1 MAGSNRGWDN
11 PEMDDE
17 LDEDVPVITITDDAG
32 RTLDCTIE
40 HSLSVEEQEYVL
52 LLPVDSPVEIFAW
65 QENNEDEDEAVP
77 VEDEDEIDTIFS
89 TAKVV
94 LEEQNLILKRTAV
107 TLTVEGDL
115 PDLVEE
121 EEFLTDEEPEGEDYE
136 EEELQLLA
144 RFYYEEQEYAI
155 YTPLDPFFIF
165 ARLDDEGQPHLLSQE
180 EFKKLE
186 PMLPMLE
193 DQLFDA
199 LE

>member
-1 MAGSNRGWDN
+1 MAGSNREWEN
-11 PEMDDE
+11 PDMDDE
-17 LDEDVPVITITDDAG
+17 EMDEDVPVITITDEAG

-40 HSLSVEEQEYVL
+40 HSVEVDNQDYVL

-65 QENNEDEDEAVP
+65 QENSEEEDEAVP
-77 VEDEDEIDTIFS
+77 VEDDDEIDEIFQ

-94 LEEQNLILKRTAV
+94 LEEQNLILKRSAV

-115 PDLVEE
+115 PDLAEE
-121 EEFLTDEEPEGEDYE
+121 EEFLADDEDGDSENY

-144 RFYYEEQEYAI
+144 RFYHEDQEYAV

-165 ARLDDEGQPHLLSQE
+165 ARLDDEGQPHLLSAE

-193 DQLFDA
+193 DQLFD

>member
-1 MAGSNRGWDN
+1 MSQSNWGWENSDM
-11 PEMDDE
+11 EDDM
-17 LDEDVPVITITDDAG
+17 DEDVPTVTIADDAG
-32 RTLDCTIE
+32 RTLTCTIE
-40 HSLSVEEQEYVL
+40 HSLQVEDQEYVL
-52 LLPVDSPVEIFAW
+52 LLPVDAPVEIFSW
-65 QENNEDEDEAVP
+65 QDEDDEEDPLP
-77 VEDEDEIDTIFS
+77 VEEDGEIDRIFP

-94 LEEQNLILKRTAV
+94 LEEQNLVLKRTAV

-115 PDLVEE
+115 PDL
-121 EEFLTDEEPEGEDYE
+121 DEEDDFLEDEAEEGDEY

-144 RFYYEEQEYAI
+144 RFYHEEQEYAV

-165 ARLDDEGQPHLLSQE
+165 ARLDEEGNPQLLSPE
-180 EFKKLE
+180 EFKKIE